1 MTYITVKNPES
12 VDVKTNY
19 MGTWY
24 ELPAGKDDSFPEDV
38 AHRLKEVYGFLV
50 LGGSKTRDLPVE
62 APAIE
67 EVEEV
72 EEEAVEEEVKEEIVE
87 EVEVKAKPKKK

>member
-24 ELPAGKDDSFPEDV
+24 ELPAGKDDNFPEDV

-50 LGGSKTRDLPVE
+50 IGGSKTRDYPVE
-62 APAIE
+62 APA
-67 EVEEV
+67 V
-72 EEEAVEEEVKEEIVE
+72 EEEDEEEV
-87 EVEVKAKPKKK
+87 VEVKAKPKKK

>member
-24 ELPAGKDDSFPEDV
+24 ELPAGKDNSFPEDV

-62 APAIE
+62 APA
-67 EVEEV
+67 V
-72 EEEAVEEEVKEEIVE
+72 EEEDEEEA
-87 EVEVKAKPKKK
+87 VEVKAKPKKK

>member
-50 LGGSKTRDLPVE
+50 LGGSKTRDYPVE
-62 APAIE
+62 APT
-67 EVEEV
+67 EEV
-72 EEEAVEEEVKEEIVE
+72 EEEEVEEEVMEEDEVKEV
-87 EVEVKAKPKKK
+87 VEVKAKPKKK

>member
-24 ELPAGKDDSFPEDV
+24 ELPAGTDESFPEDV
-38 AHRLKEVYGFLV
+38 AHRLKEVYGFLI
-50 LGGSKTRDLPVE
+50 LGGSKTQDIPSE
-62 APAIE
+62 SPAIE
-67 EVEEV
+67 EEVVAEEGT
-72 EEEAVEEEVKEEIVE
+72 AEVKT
-87 EVEVKAKPKKK
+87 EVKAKPKKK

>member
-50 LGGSKTRDLPVE
+50 LGGSKTRDYPVE
-62 APAIE
+62 APTE

-72 EEEAVEEEVKEEIVE
+72 KEEAVEEEVKEEI
-87 EVEVKAKPKKK
+87 EVKAKPKKK